1 MYTGW
6 TTLFQDCNA
15 EERPDNQKCPYT
27 CDRKPVGAQNFLGI
41 VAVCN
46 AELPH
51 EVGCGI
57 HGTGQAGSSQDGDC
71 KHAHW
76 KTGGNGRCGEH
87 LRDDL
92 DLRNSGRFDTKSA
105 DHGCNQ
111 HNSAGVVSSKS
122 TEQIGQRGEA
132 AAKRDE
138 IEQVVNGYKYDE
150 HSGLRRNTLDHGIHC
165 VINLHA
171 GENGDNSSKDAHNGQ
186 RVIGALLGIDTVADQ
201 YNKGNEKCD
210 CRALFLRADDDR
222 IEILDVIAQLII
234 FLACCALLR
243 AVCRDPHTDQPDS
256 REWKNCADHQLT
268 IAQTGNFLS
277 DESDA
282 SQGTNHKTDLPGHL
296 EQRRYD
302 AGSNAQ
308 GRHNGN
314 KDRGDDCIAAAKR
327 AEKAT
332 DDDRAND
339 KRDFGF
345 GLRPRHRTTPWG
357 TAGTEMDG
365 YRP

>member
-222 IEILDVIAQLII
+222 IEILDVIAQLI
-234 FLACCALLR
+234 
-243 AVCRDPHTDQPDS
+243 
-256 REWKNCADHQLT
+256 
-268 IAQTGNFLS
+268 G
-277 DESDA
+277 ESD
-282 SQGTNHKTDLPGHL
+282 
-296 EQRRYD
+296 
-302 AGSNAQ
+302 
-308 GRHNGN
+308 
-314 KDRGDDCIAAAKR
+314 
-327 AEKAT
+327 
-332 DDDRAND
+332 
-339 KRDFGF
+339 F
-345 GLRPRHRTTPWG
+345 PRSKLFTV
-357 TAGTEMDG
+357 E
-365 YRP
+365 